1 MMTADEGM
9 KAGACMAHDEGMAA
23 SAAFRLE
30 YDLYDSSSKG
40 GILLS
45 HLKWTLFKGWRELDC
60 KDPAG
65 KACLVVVVEA
75 EPCDE
80 ARLMKFSKDACS
92 CLGLPGALFIKAD
105 GKAAIIAPDGEV
117 QCDLGAL
124 DCGDRHAMVEALLG
138 EGSRIRKASRL
149 ARPKFE
155 SANQEALSIFG
166 FQELGDPK
174 ADNFFKFIDRIK

>member
-1 MMTADEGM
+1 
-9 KAGACMAHDEGMAA
+9 MAHDEGMAA

-30 YDLYDSSSKG
+30 CDLYDSSNKG

-60 KDPAG
+60 KDPSG

-92 CLGLPGALFIKAD
+92 CLLLPGALFIKSD

-138 EGSRIRKASRL
+138 KGSRIRKASRL
-149 ARPKFE
+149 ARTKFE
-155 SANQEALSIFG
+155 SVLQEALSKLG
-166 FQELGDPK
+166 FKKLGDPK
-174 ADNFFKFIDRIK
+174 AENFFKYIDRIK

>member
-1 MMTADEGM
+1 MMAADEGM
-9 KAGACMAHDEGMAA
+9 KAGDCMAHDEGMGA

-30 YDLYDSSSKG
+30 CDLDDYSNKG
-40 GILLS
+40 GFLLS

-80 ARLMKFSKDACS
+80 ARLMKFSNDACS
-92 CLGLPGALFIKAD
+92 YLGLPGALFIKSD
-105 GKAAIIAPDGEV
+105 GLAAIIAPDGEV

-155 SANQEALSIFG
+155 SANQEALSKFG
-166 FQELGDPK
+166 FQKLGDPK